1 MILTKSMSIA
11 AHEYSMKPQYH
22 VYWMSFCWY
31 KMSNLCY
38 ITVKNQ
44 ICIDKDYILTYVY
57 FQYNKIKELDLKNDV
72 LCMIFKIILK
82 K

>member
-1 MILTKSMSIA
+1 MSIA

-31 KMSNLCY
+31 KMSNLFY

-44 ICIDKDYILTYVY
+44 ICIDEDCILTYVY

-82 K
+82 R